1 MNKKRS
7 LFGILLFVA
16 FGLLVALDQITK
28 YLAVSFLKDAP
39 SINLIH
45 NFFGFTYVENAG
57 AAWGSFENMRWF
69 LIIVTSVLIGVML
82 WVLFSARYHRYRM
95 VRISSILIIAGGI
108 GNMIDRILYGYV
120 VDFIHFKAIDF
131 PVFNIADC
139 CVVIGAI
146 LMLVFFFFI
155 YKEEKETT
163 KKEVDDA
170 TANACD
176 SAGGDRE
183 EG

>member
-7 LFGILLFVA
+7 IFNVMLFVA
-16 FGLLVALDQITK
+16 FAVLVAVDQLTK
-28 YLAVSFLKDAP
+28 YLAIAFLKDAP
-39 SINLIH
+39 SINLIP

-69 LIIVTSVLIGVML
+69 LITITAVLIAVML
-82 WVLFSARYHRYRM
+82 WVLLSARYHHYRM

-108 GNMIDRILYGYV
+108 GNMIDRVLYGYV

-131 PVFNIADC
+131 PVFNVADC

-146 LMLVFFFFI
+146 LMLVFFFFL
-155 YKEEKETT
+155 YKEPEKE
-163 KKEVDDA
+163 VHDA
-170 TANACD
+170 TANTSD
-176 SAGGDRE
+176 LAGGDRE